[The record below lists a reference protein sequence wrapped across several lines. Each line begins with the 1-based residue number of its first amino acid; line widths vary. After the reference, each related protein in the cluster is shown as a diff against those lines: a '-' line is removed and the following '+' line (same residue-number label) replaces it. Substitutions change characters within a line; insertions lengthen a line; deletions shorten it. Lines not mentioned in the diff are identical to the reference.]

1 MEALAIIGGIVA
13 VGQAAELTTKWV
25 HTLYRVAC
33 KVEVIAQDVDFLA
46 CHLDTFASTIS
57 SAHCTIRDHYESDR
71 NSKTIQRLNDE
82 GTFRNLATQ
91 TRYLMRRVDNLKKQ
105 LEDHQARPGLVAR
118 VLWAFKKEG
127 REFICLWMDR
137 VQALFQSIITQ
148 VMYESLQKRLVSN
161 PSAQEAELC
170 NILKEM

>member
-1 MEALAIIGGIVA
+1 MEALAIIGGIAA
-13 VGQAAELTTKWV
+13 VGQAAELASMWV
-25 HTLYRVAC
+25 DTLYRVTC
-33 KVEVIAQDVDFLA
+33 KAEVIAEDVDFLA
-46 CHLDTFASTIS
+46 CHLGTFASTIS

-82 GTFRNLATQ
+82 GTFQNLASQ
-91 TRYLMRRVDNLKKQ
+91 TRYLMRRVNNLKKQ
-105 LEDHQARPGLVAR
+105 LKDYQATPDLVAR
-118 VLWAFKKEG
+118 LLWTCKKRG

-161 PSAQEAELC
+161 PSAQEPELC
-170 NILKEM
+170 NILEEM